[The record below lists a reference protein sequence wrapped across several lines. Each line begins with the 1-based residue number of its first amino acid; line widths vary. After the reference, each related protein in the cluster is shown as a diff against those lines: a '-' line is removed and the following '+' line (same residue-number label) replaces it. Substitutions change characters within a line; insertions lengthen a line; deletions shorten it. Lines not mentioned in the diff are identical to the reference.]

1 MSSKLISDITRTVV
15 TNFGHV
21 IEFIEGVPTHV
32 PEESVAECV
41 KAGCV
46 PEVTD
51 SPAEVAEVPALP
63 PDVNEENDAAV

>member
-1 MSSKLISDITRTVV
+1 MSSKLISDITRTIV

-21 IEFIEGVPTHV
+21 IDFIKGEPTNV

-46 PEVTD
+46 PEVID
-51 SPAEVAEVPALP
+51 APVEVAEVPALT
-63 PDVNEENDAAV
+63 PDVNKENDAAV